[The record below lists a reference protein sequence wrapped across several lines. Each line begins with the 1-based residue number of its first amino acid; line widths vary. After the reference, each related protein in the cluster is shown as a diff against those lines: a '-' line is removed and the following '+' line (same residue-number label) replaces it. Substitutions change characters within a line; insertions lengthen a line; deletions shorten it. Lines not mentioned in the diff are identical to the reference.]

1 MTGCGRIGA
10 AGRFDHILIVPRQG
24 ARLAGS
30 PGGQLGGDAMNVGSG
45 TKAAGEGGAGARDRK
60 VPSHEVTYARLRDM
74 ILYGHLAP
82 GQPVTIQ
89 GLIQDLGAGMTP
101 VREAIRRLT
110 AEGALLPQGNRRVA
124 VPPMTL
130 SMLEQVAFARLTI
143 EPKLAELAAAHVTPA
158 LIAGLEA
165 ADEEVNRAIGTGN
178 IPAYLAANHAFH
190 FALYEASDAPVLVD
204 LVRSLW
210 LRAGPS
216 LRAVIGRYG
225 RSAMPDRH
233 SEALEA
239 MRRGDAA
246 ALAQAV
252 ERDIQQGVDHVR
264 QALSEVPG

>member
-1 MTGCGRIGA
+1 MN
-10 AGRFDHILIVPRQG
+10 AGT
-24 ARLAGS
+24 
-30 PGGQLGGDAMNVGSG
+30 G
-45 TKAAGEGGAGARDRK
+45 TKATARGGAGRDRK

-158 LIAGLEA
+158 LITRLEA
-165 ADEEVNRAIGTGN
+165 ADEKVNRAIGAGD
-178 IPAYLAANHAFH
+178 IPAYLAANHTFH
-190 FALYEASDAPVLVD
+190 FALYETSAAPVLVD

-225 RSAMPDRH
+225 RAASPDRH

-246 ALAQAV
+246 ALARAV

-264 QALSEVPG
+264 QALSETPP